1 MDEEAGRAVG
11 LIMQELVRAN
21 TQNEEYYAAGLD
33 PEAVYS
39 FYNRPLKHNVKE
51 FGDLINTVA
60 PIHIR
65 QGSLLHGMVAKFV
78 TMPGETEK
86 YELSGSM
93 LMNCGVRLK
102 QAFAAT
108 GFSEEVRHSPDFAS
122 RLYFMKKISD

>member
-1 MDEEAGRAVG
+1 M
-11 LIMQELVRAN
+11 
-21 TQNEEYYAAGLD
+21 
-33 PEAVYS
+33 
-39 FYNRPLKHNVKE
+39 
-51 FGDLINTVA
+51 INTVA

-108 GFSEEVRHSPDFAS
+108 GFSEEVRHFPDFAS